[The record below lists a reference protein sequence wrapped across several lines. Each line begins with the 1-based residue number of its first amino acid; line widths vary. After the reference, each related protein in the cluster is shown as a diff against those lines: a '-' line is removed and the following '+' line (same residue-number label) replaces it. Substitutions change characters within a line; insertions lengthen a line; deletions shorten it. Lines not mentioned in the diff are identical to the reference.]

1 MVDYVFGVF
10 MFVIGLG
17 YGLALSYRR
26 DSKDQPKENFVQRF
40 YNDALDKT
48 LPGNGVQLILT
59 VERSKDDDDDGD
71 DEFFVECGPSGSRWE
86 NN

>member
-1 MVDYVFGVF
+1 

-48 LPGNGVQLILT
+48 LPGNGVQLTLT
-59 VERSKDDDDDGD
+59 VERSKDDDDDDDDGD
-71 DEFFVECGPSGSRWE
+71 DEFFAELSPSGSRWE